1 MEVKQ
6 FETSLSGF
14 VCALSGFVCADVTTD
29 FKFSSRCFLFQNLQH
44 TLKHDTITIFALCT
58 LSHSHSFIHTHAHP
72 LTHAHNFHS
81 HSPRLKVKLQNVITA
96 DMQKNLF
103 SGDRDCFVRGRT
115 L

>member
-6 FETSLSGF
+6 FETSLSGCI
-14 VCALSGFVCADVTTD
+14 CALSGFVCADVTTD
-29 FKFSSRCFLFQNLQH
+29 LKFSSRCFLFQNLQH
-44 TLKHDTITIFALCT
+44 LLKHDPITLFALC
-58 LSHSHSFIHTHAHP
+58 SHSLIHTHAHTHP
-72 LTHAHNFHS
+72 LTHTHNFHS